1 MTTTAQQS
9 LTEDFDGCRFAGFTA
24 PQQAAIDTAKAQV
37 AAAGYTVGS
46 CFFNLRRNRAEVCS
60 AQVQPG
66 TYGHP
71 RFAVR
76 VAGGGV

>member
-1 MTTTAQQS
+1 MTTTQIAVPD
-9 LTEDFDGCRFAGFTA
+9 DFDGCRFAGFTA
-24 PQQAAIDTAKAQV
+24 PQQAAIDAAKARV

-46 CFFNLRRNRAEVCS
+46 CFFNLRRNRAEACS

-71 RFAVR
+71 RLTVR
-76 VAGGGV
+76 VAGVGA